1 MVIAPDRRTKGGDT
15 VDGITIGKPTP
26 PNLYMGEAEGAY
38 TYRCGVCGAFLMSG
52 LKGSRLE
59 AWADDIRDYKC
70 YCEHCGTR
78 IDWKGAEEP

>member
-1 MVIAPDRRTKGGDT
+1 M
-15 VDGITIGKPTP
+15 DGITIGKPTP

-38 TYRCGVCGAFLMSG
+38 TYCCGVCGAFLMSG

-59 AWADDIRDYKC
+59 AWADDIRDYKR
-70 YCEHCGTR
+70 YCEHCGTQ